1 MNEVMNMPK
10 IETESV
16 SRNAQRARYTAYM
29 QCIRKLEQKSKADA
43 ESKKKAERIG
53 GAV

>member
-1 MNEVMNMPK
+1 MSEVMNMPK
-10 IETESV
+10 IEAESV
-16 SRNAQRARYTAYM
+16 SRNARRARYTAYM
-29 QCIRKLEQKSKADA
+29 QCVRRLEQKSKAEA